1 MYGTPRF
8 RAINRQYTTPI
19 KSSPLIVPSSVVSAS
34 RTVKETR
41 RAALFNGATRSLPVR
56 ALKIMASVEK
66 YTPAPDDSEPEQE
79 DPDYETESS
88 ATRDTTTESEQR
100 AAEEQAKAYKG
111 RVRERQRT
119 ESAGG
124 P

>member
-1 MYGTPRF
+1 
-8 RAINRQYTTPI
+8 
-19 KSSPLIVPSSVVSAS
+19 
-34 RTVKETR
+34 
-41 RAALFNGATRSLPVR
+41 
-56 ALKIMASVEK
+56 MASVEK

-124 P
+124 PSISHQRSSVGLGPMKGEETSKPSQRQARIY